1 MKLKHRY
8 GIKWRLIAFLMTFTL
23 LIIAALWIFQTV
35 FLDNFYRSIK
45 ASELEKNAK
54 QLENTVSKSDDYNDE
69 LIKMMHNNIC
79 VAIYDTSL
87 NTLASEHSGGY
98 CIIHSLTSDE
108 YIKELLQKTLD
119 NNGVFTTYF
128 YSSEGTKKSFSAKF
142 GIDSIVHDKYSS
154 NSAESFGLK
163 LSDFNLYPDNSSNTD
178 SMLNCRISTD
188 AEGND
193 IFIILST
200 MITPVDATVQT
211 LRVQLIIITAVLLII
226 SVITAFIISK
236 NISDP
241 IIRLTEESK
250 KLPAGE
256 FRFDISENHGG
267 YKEIDQLGTTL
278 QTANDEINKV
288 DELRKELIANVS
300 HDLRTPLTL
309 ISGYSEMMRDIPG
322 EITPENL
329 QNIIDETERLSGL
342 VSDMLSISKIEA
354 GMQALET
361 QVFCFT
367 DLVEEIRKRY
377 QTMTEKNGFDIRFE
391 YDIRVNVD
399 ADRSKLSQVI
409 ANLLNNAINYS
420 TDDKRVLIRQT
431 VTGDTIKLE
440 VIDHGIGIPK
450 DQLANIWDRYYRATE
465 NHKRDMVGTG
475 LGLSI
480 VKKLLGLHSARYGV
494 ESTLGKGSCFWFE
507 IKKTYKSPEIDEKQ

>member
-1 MKLKHRY
+1 
-8 GIKWRLIAFLMTFTL
+8 
-23 LIIAALWIFQTV
+23 
-35 FLDNFYRSIK
+35 
-45 ASELEKNAK
+45 
-54 QLENTVSKSDDYNDE
+54 
-69 LIKMMHNNIC
+69 
-79 VAIYDTSL
+79 
-87 NTLASEHSGGY
+87 
-98 CIIHSLTSDE
+98 
-108 YIKELLQKTLD
+108 
-119 NNGVFTTYF
+119 
-128 YSSEGTKKSFSAKF
+128 
-142 GIDSIVHDKYSS
+142 
-154 NSAESFGLK
+154 
-163 LSDFNLYPDNSSNTD
+163 
-178 SMLNCRISTD
+178 
-188 AEGND
+188 
-193 IFIILST
+193 